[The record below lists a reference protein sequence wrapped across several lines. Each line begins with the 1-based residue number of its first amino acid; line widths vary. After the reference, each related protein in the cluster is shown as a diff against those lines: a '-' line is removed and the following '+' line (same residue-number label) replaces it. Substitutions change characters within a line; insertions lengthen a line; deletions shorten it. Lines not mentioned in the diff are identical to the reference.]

1 MNSKEALEN
10 IAREF
15 DTNCYTSFLLGAK
28 NGYFN
33 EIFYQQLKIIYK
45 DLERLEKLEEIE
57 KELGIDLLTLFKAL
71 KQDYIYYKH
80 HYRWDDRYK
89 INKEYIQGLKYA
101 DDNTPV
107 FWTDDCGEEHMVY
120 IKDYGKK
127 WALTR
132 EVLGNDK

>member
-1 MNSKEALEN
+1 MNSKEAFKKLYASCDEVWLEKMYDIN
-10 IAREF
+10 SPE
-15 DTNCYTSFLLGAK
+15 
-28 NGYFN
+28 
-33 EIFYQQLKIIYK
+33 QLEEIIYK

-57 KELGIDLLTLFKAL
+57 EELGIDLLTLFKAL

-80 HYRWDDRYK
+80 HYGWDDRYK

-107 FWTDDCGEEHMVY
+107 FWTDDYGEEHMVY

-132 EVLGNDK
+132 EVLENDK

>member
-1 MNSKEALEN
+1 MNRLTFKDK
-10 IAREF
+10 R
-15 DTNCYTSFLLGAK
+15 TK
-28 NGYFN
+28 NGIRLPSYCN
-33 EIFYQQLKIIYK
+33 KYQEQVFTKLSQLE
-45 DLERLEKLEEIE
+45 DLE

-71 KQDYIYYKH
+71 KQDYIYYKR

-107 FWTDDCGEEHMVY
+107 FWTNDCGEEHMVY
-120 IKDYGKK
+120 IKDYGKT

-132 EVLGNDK
+132 EELEHNE